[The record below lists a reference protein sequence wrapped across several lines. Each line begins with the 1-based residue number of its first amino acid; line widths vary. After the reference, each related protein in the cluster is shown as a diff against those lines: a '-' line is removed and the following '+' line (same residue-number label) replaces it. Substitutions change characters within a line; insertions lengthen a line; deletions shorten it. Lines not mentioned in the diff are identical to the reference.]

1 MGRTVPTFREIL
13 EKEKKKWREFKK
25 SLKKSERKNFEKLL
39 EDCELHVSASSQV
52 KSPNPFREMILS
64 ILLEQEKEIESIK
77 KKLDK
82 LEESVEGE

>member
-64 ILLEQEKEIESIK
+64 ILLEQEKEIDSIK